1 MTKGDSAMRAMMRF
15 ALILLAVVAPTVSYA
30 ADISEASVM
39 ALIAQLDKAILARD
53 PEAVGILVSAE
64 ADISV
69 TITEN
74 GVKQSFRM
82 NKAQYIEGLKATWAQ
97 TEKYAYERKNV
108 KVQTSGGKATVTAT
122 VVERMSV
129 GGNRIVS
136 NSNESAVIESV
147 RGTLLLTKVSADGFL
162 Q

>member
-1 MTKGDSAMRAMMRF
+1 MRAMIRLSLM
-15 ALILLAVVAPTVSYA
+15 LLAIGASTVSYA
-30 ADISEASVM
+30 ADISETSVM
-39 ALIAQLDKAILARD
+39 ALIAQLDKAILAQD
-53 PEAVGILVSAE
+53 PEAVGILVSAN

-82 NKAQYIEGLKATWAQ
+82 NKAQYIESLKAAWAQ
-97 TEKYAYERKNV
+97 VDEYAYERKNV
-108 KVQTSGGKATVTAT
+108 KVQISGGKATVTAT

-129 GGNRIVS
+129 GGNRIAS

-147 RGTLLLTKVSADGFL
+147 RGRLLLTKASADGFL

>member
-1 MTKGDSAMRAMMRF
+1 MRAMIRLSLM
-15 ALILLAVVAPTVSYA
+15 LLAIGASTVSHA
-30 ADISEASVM
+30 ADISETSVM

-53 PEAVGILVSAE
+53 PEAVGILVSAN
-64 ADISV
+64 ADIFV

-82 NKAQYIEGLKATWAQ
+82 NKAQYIESLKAAWAQ
-97 TEKYAYERKNV
+97 VDEYAYERKNV
-108 KVQTSGGKATVTAT
+108 KVQVSGGKATVTAT
-122 VVERMSV
+122 VVERMRV
-129 GGNRIVS
+129 GGNRIAS

-147 RGTLLLTKVSADGFL
+147 RGRLLLTKASADGFL